1 MPEVSEREL
10 ERLKRAVE
18 ELTTLN
24 RIVSSINVSM
34 SVDKISSTIVD
45 HCRKRVNA
53 SQGAIFLMDE
63 EENKEDRFKTF
74 VREISKTEGQIPF
87 HLNNSL
93 QGWMIKN
100 KSILISNDP
109 DNDDRL
115 RGVNFAEIGINSLLA
130 APLLI
135 RRGLIGLLVLFNK
148 DDEDGFD
155 ELDKRF
161 LGIVGTQVTKVIED
175 ARLFEKETKLKQL
188 AKDMS
193 LAKTIQEGFLPNDN
207 ITDDN
212 CEIYG
217 FNIPAQEVGGDYYDM
232 IQISDERIFISLGDI
247 SGKGIPAALL
257 TGNAQSVLRSQL
269 HRSMEADLPAL
280 GDCLNNLIC
289 HFTSPEQYITAIFGV
304 LDNSSSTLSYINAGH
319 LPPIILRKDGSVE
332 APTNSDLVIGVL
344 PNVDYQVHEIKLQPG
359 ESVYL
364 YTDGVTEAMNE
375 ANEQYG
381 EERLLEFLAKRN
393 GSSIRQVCDEIQADL
408 IEYRGKA
415 EQSDDVTILALSL
428 R

>member
-10 ERLKRAVE
+10 KRLKRAVE

-45 HCRKRVNA
+45 HCRKRVSA

-63 EENKEDRFKTF
+63 DENKEDRFTTF
-74 VREISKTEGQIPF
+74 VREVSGSEGQIPF

-93 QGWMIKN
+93 LGWMIKN
-100 KSILISNDP
+100 KTILVSNDP

-115 RGVNFAEIGINSLLA
+115 LGVNFAEIGITSVLA

-148 DDEDGFD
+148 IGDAGFD

-175 ARLFEKETKLKQL
+175 ARLFVKDEQLKQM
-188 AKDMS
+188 AREMS
-193 LAKTIQEGFLPNDN
+193 LAKTIQEGFLPQEN
-207 ITDDN
+207 IADDG

-232 IQISDERIFISLGDI
+232 IQISKERIFVSLGDI

-269 HRSMEADLPAL
+269 HRSKEANLPAL

-304 LDNSSSTLSYINAGH
+304 LDKSSSTLSYINAGH
-319 LPPIILRKDGSVE
+319 LPPIVVRKDGSVE
-332 APTNSDLVIGVL
+332 TPTSNDLVIGVL
-344 PNVDYQVHEIKLQPG
+344 PDVNYCVHEIILQSG
-359 ESVYL
+359 DSVYL

-375 ANEQYG
+375 DNEQYG
-381 EERLLEFLAKRN
+381 EERLRDFLAQRK
-393 GSSIRQVCDEIQADL
+393 GASIRQVCDDMKVEL
-408 IEYRGKA
+408 IKYRGNAK
-415 EQSDDVTILALSL
+415 QSDDVTMLALCL